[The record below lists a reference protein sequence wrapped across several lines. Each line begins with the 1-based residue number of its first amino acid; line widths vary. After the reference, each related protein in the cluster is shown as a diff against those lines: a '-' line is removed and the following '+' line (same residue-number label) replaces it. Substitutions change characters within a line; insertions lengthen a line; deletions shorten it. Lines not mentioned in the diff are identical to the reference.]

1 MGHGGRGRWRGAPP
15 GPIENILKH
24 CIQIYKKIEKKW
36 VEGGYDP
43 EDFRPEQA
51 LEVELGALDIEMLKY

>member
-1 MGHGGRGRWRGAPP
+1 MVGVGTL
-15 GPIENILKH
+15 INFENILKH

-43 EDFRPEQA
+43 EDFRPEEA